1 MKLIT
6 ILLASLLCSAPAGN
20 AASVC
25 TTVVEQ
31 QNDEFAITIIKDET
45 VQGVRHV
52 SAKTSSKVCSKQI
65 NLDIKVKG
73 RVIVKAEIVK
83 GCPGNAAG
91 VCSLLEGRTVEE
103 AIKKLDGIDCGG
115 RGTSCP
121 DQLARVL
128 KALKW

>member
-6 ILLASLLCSAPAGN
+6 IILASLLGSAPAGN
-20 AASVC
+20 AE
-25 TTVVEQ
+25 TVRAAVEQ
-31 QNDEFAITIIKDET
+31 QNDEFAVTIIKDET

-52 SAKTSSKVCSKQI
+52 SAKTCSKVCSKQI

-73 RVIVKAEIVK
+73 RVIVKAEIVR
-83 GCPGNAAG
+83 GCPGNATG
-91 VCSLLEGRTVEE
+91 ICSLLEGRTVEE